1 MKAQTRMQA
10 GFNTPKAPK
19 APSALQPP
27 ATATVVT
34 RGPAPQ
40 VLKSPQPAAVT
51 APLGHTAAHPATPA
65 QTPTTQAGVKLA
77 GPMPPPTQAQ
87 MAPPAP
93 PSAGSSSPT
102 VANGQVLSLD
112 SQGVKAL
119 LNSIA
124 MQVKRTVAPAGMAPQ
139 VGSPTDARLIE
150 GLKLPGTQRS
160 ADASQGTTIPA
171 GLRNDLLASL
181 AKAGAGLALSPATLP
196 KTAPTTLASPPP
208 PVLSP
213 PTVLSLQLAAALGV
227 KTTEVLPGLA
237 QSTPSPSL
245 FLKSALNR
253 SLSQSLSP
261 ASNPVPNGS
270 AVQLSAPGNQTTAA
284 QPALK
289 PARVLASQLPLNQP
303 NAHWAATE
311 RAVPRQIGGTMLSPE
326 GVNMMPRPNTVYVEG
341 AAAGVRIEPEQAR
354 TLGLRAGETI
364 TAIVAQRQDG
374 NILLIGN
381 QQLPLPDRMNLPPG
395 QVSLLVRM
403 MAGQPVLALTD
414 PALAASV
421 AAANSRVDADGRF
434 ARLLNHVGSFHLLQ
448 LFAPGQLG
456 ALAEKVA
463 SPELRSALAAL
474 LLDSRRLS
482 SGNLRQAFQNTG
494 LFAEHQAGLNPN
506 QAMPGLKSMLLA
518 LRSLMQARQMETT
531 SISGAIDELEA
542 RQVDS
547 LAQQS
552 AGRSHYAWMIP
563 FADQYPVF
571 LDLQHH
577 QNTDGEGASQESWTV
592 DLEVGLTSSVS
603 MAANVRVS
611 VAGELGL
618 RLWLPDST
626 FYQMAQAGR
635 DQLEAMLSQNGL
647 TLAGLAIYPVP
658 RDAGSVNHGQQ
669 RLGVSID
676 A

>member
-1 MKAQTRMQA
+1 MQY
-10 GFNTPKAPK
+10 
-19 APSALQPP
+19 P
-27 ATATVVT
+27 ATAPLVSS
-34 RGPAPQ
+34 GPASQ
-40 VLKSPQPAAVT
+40 ATINAQPFP
-51 APLGHTAAHPATPA
+51 APVSGPTGMGAERPK
-65 QTPTTQAGVKLA
+65 TPTTQTGVELA
-77 GPMPPPTQAQ
+77 KPNTPPTQAKV
-87 MAPPAP
+87 AP
-93 PSAGSSSPT
+93 PSQPGAGPNASAL
-102 VANGQVLSLD
+102 VNRQVPGSD
-112 SQGVKAL
+112 SEGVKTL
-119 LNSIA
+119 LESIA
-124 MQVKRTVAPAGMAPQ
+124 IQMKRTVSTTGTGPKAWPKAGPRFIESLRLPVVQQVAPAA
-139 VGSPTDARLIE
+139 
-150 GLKLPGTQRS
+150 RS
-160 ADASQGTTIPA
+160 AAITT
-171 GLRNDLLASL
+171 GLASAIL
-181 AKAGAGLALSPATLP
+181 ASSAKAGAGASTGAGAGSAFRPNHASGLSTPKVPSDSKQIPARPVPASMQASQPQATTMGATL
-196 KTAPTTLASPPP
+196 APLVSQTPAITKAAAGSAMQTLA
-208 PVLSP
+208 
-213 PTVLSLQLAAALGV
+213 AG
-227 KTTEVLPGLA
+227 
-237 QSTPSPSL
+237 
-245 FLKSALNR
+245 
-253 SLSQSLSP
+253 SQSIAAHP
-261 ASNPVPNGS
+261 AFGS
-270 AVQLSAPGNQTTAA
+270 
-284 QPALK
+284 
-289 PARVLASQLPLNQP
+289 ARVLASQPPTNQP
-303 NAHWAATE
+303 NQYWAFTE
-311 RAVPRQIGGTMLSPE
+311 RTVPRQIGGTMLSPE

-381 QQLPLPDRMNLPPG
+381 QQLPLPDRMNLPTG

-403 MAGQPVLALTD
+403 IAGQTILTLTD

-434 ARLLNHVGSFHLLQ
+434 TRLLNHVGSFHLLQ

-456 ALAEKVA
+456 ALAEKVG

-474 LLDSRRLS
+474 LLDSRQLS
-482 SGNLRQAFQNTG
+482 STTLRQAFQNTG

-506 QAMPGLKSMLLA
+506 QALPGLKSMLLT

-552 AGRSHYAWMIP
+552 AGRSHYSWMIS

-577 QNTDGEGASQESWTV
+577 KNSDSEGAAQETWTV
-592 DLEVGLTSSVS
+592 DLEVGLTPSVS
-603 MAANVRVS
+603 MAANARVS

-618 RLWLPDST
+618 RLWLPDSS
-626 FYQMAQAGR
+626 FYQLAQAGR
-635 DQLEAMLSQNGL
+635 GQLEAMLSQNGL

>member
-1 MKAQTRMQA
+1 
-10 GFNTPKAPK
+10 
-19 APSALQPP
+19 
-27 ATATVVT
+27 
-34 RGPAPQ
+34 
-40 VLKSPQPAAVT
+40 
-51 APLGHTAAHPATPA
+51 
-65 QTPTTQAGVKLA
+65 
-77 GPMPPPTQAQ
+77 
-87 MAPPAP
+87 
-93 PSAGSSSPT
+93 
-102 VANGQVLSLD
+102 
-112 SQGVKAL
+112 
-119 LNSIA
+119 
-124 MQVKRTVAPAGMAPQ
+124 
-139 VGSPTDARLIE
+139 
-150 GLKLPGTQRS
+150 
-160 ADASQGTTIPA
+160 
-171 GLRNDLLASL
+171 
-181 AKAGAGLALSPATLP
+181 
-196 KTAPTTLASPPP
+196 
-208 PVLSP
+208 
-213 PTVLSLQLAAALGV
+213 
-227 KTTEVLPGLA
+227 
-237 QSTPSPSL
+237 
-245 FLKSALNR
+245 
-253 SLSQSLSP
+253 
-261 ASNPVPNGS
+261 
-270 AVQLSAPGNQTTAA
+270 
-284 QPALK
+284 
-289 PARVLASQLPLNQP
+289 
-303 NAHWAATE
+303 
-311 RAVPRQIGGTMLSPE
+311 MLSPE

-381 QQLPLPDRMNLPPG
+381 QQLPLPDRMNLPTG

-403 MAGQPVLALTD
+403 TAGQTILTLTD

-434 ARLLNHVGSFHLLQ
+434 TRLLNYVGSFHLLQ

-456 ALAEKVA
+456 ALAEKVG

-474 LLDSRRLS
+474 LLDSRQLS
-482 SGNLRQAFQNTG
+482 STTLRQAFQNTG

-506 QAMPGLKSMLLA
+506 QALPGLKSMLLT

-552 AGRSHYAWMIP
+552 AGRSHYSWMIS

-577 QNTDGEGASQESWTV
+577 KNSDSEGAAQETWTV
-592 DLEVGLTSSVS
+592 DLEVGLTPSVS
-603 MAANVRVS
+603 MAANARVS

-618 RLWLPDST
+618 RLWLPDSS
-626 FYQMAQAGR
+626 FYQLAQAGR
-635 DQLEAMLSQNGL
+635 GQLEAMLSQNGL

>member
-1 MKAQTRMQA
+1 MKA
-10 GFNTPKAPK
+10 GFNTPKAPR
-19 APSALQPP
+19 ALQPP
-27 ATATVVT
+27 ATAAGGNGGPTPELLNRAQAATVTTATGQGAAQRAEPAQIPAIQTVVNLA
-34 RGPAPQ
+34 R
-40 VLKSPQPAAVT
+40 ST
-51 APLGHTAAHPATPA
+51 APL
-65 QTPTTQAGVKLA
+65 
-77 GPMPPPTQAQ
+77 TQAQ
-87 MAPPAP
+87 VAQPPQP
-93 PSAGSSSPT
+93 NSGSGSPA
-102 VANGQVLSLD
+102 VVNGQAPSLD
-112 SQGVKAL
+112 TQGVKAL
-119 LNSIA
+119 LDSIA
-124 MQVKRTVAPAGMAPQ
+124 TQLQRTVAPAGTTLH
-139 VGSPTDARLIE
+139 VRSPTDTRLIE
-150 GLKLPGTQRS
+150 GSKFPGAQRS
-160 ADASQGTTIPA
+160 ADASPGAAIPT
-171 GLRNDLLASL
+171 GSRNALLAPL
-181 AKAGAGLALSPATLP
+181 AKARADVAL
-196 KTAPTTLASPPP
+196 APTTLSKTVLTRLAPLLSPIMAP
-208 PVLSP
+208 PV
-213 PTVLSLQLAAALGV
+213 AAALAP
-227 KTTEVLPGLA
+227 KTSAALPGLV
-237 QSTPSPSL
+237 QSTPSSSSVSKPLPNGAAPMVSQVTAITGT
-245 FLKSALNR
+245 SVGPAA
-253 SLSQSLSP
+253 QSLP
-261 ASNPVPNGS
+261 AADN
-270 AVQLSAPGNQTTAA
+270 LTKAA
-284 QPALK
+284 QPALG
-289 PARVLASQLPLNQP
+289 PTRVFASQLPTNQP
-303 NAHWAATE
+303 NPYWAATE
-311 RAVPRQIGGTMLSPE
+311 RALPRQIGGTMLSPE

-403 MAGQPVLALTD
+403 IAGQPVLALTD
-414 PALAASV
+414 PVLAASV

-434 ARLLNHVGSFHLLQ
+434 ARLLSHVGSFHLLQ

-456 ALAEKVA
+456 ALTEKVG

-474 LLDSRRLS
+474 LLDSRQLN

-506 QAMPGLKSMLLA
+506 RALPGLKSMLLA
-518 LRSLMQARQMETT
+518 LRSLMQARQMEAT

-577 QNTDGEGASQESWTV
+577 QGTDDEGASQESWTI

-603 MAANVRVS
+603 MAASVRVS
-611 VAGELGL
+611 IAGELGL
-618 RLWLPDST
+618 RLWLPNST
-626 FYQMAQAGR
+626 YYQLAQAGR
-635 DQLEAMLSQNGL
+635 EQLEAMLSQNGL

-658 RDAGSVNHGQQ
+658 RDAGSVNDVQQ
-669 RLGVSID
+669 GLGVSID

>member
-1 MKAQTRMQA
+1 
-10 GFNTPKAPK
+10 
-19 APSALQPP
+19 
-27 ATATVVT
+27 
-34 RGPAPQ
+34 
-40 VLKSPQPAAVT
+40 
-51 APLGHTAAHPATPA
+51 
-65 QTPTTQAGVKLA
+65 
-77 GPMPPPTQAQ
+77 
-87 MAPPAP
+87 
-93 PSAGSSSPT
+93 
-102 VANGQVLSLD
+102 LD

-124 MQVKRTVAPAGMAPQ
+124 MQVKRTVAPAGTAPQ
-139 VGSPTDARLIE
+139 VGSQTDARLIE
-150 GLKLPGTQRS
+150 GLKLPGAQRS
-160 ADASQGTTIPA
+160 ADASQGAAIPA
-171 GLRNDLLASL
+171 GLRSDLLASL
-181 AKAGAGLALSPATLP
+181 AKAGANPALSPITLP
-196 KTAPTTLASPPP
+196 KTAPTTLAPLPT
-208 PVLSP
+208 PVFSP
-213 PTVLSLQLAAALGV
+213 PTVLSSQLAAALGV

-237 QSTPSPSL
+237 QSTPSPKLS
-245 FLKSALNR
+245 FNSALNR
-253 SLSQSLSP
+253 SLSHSFSP

-270 AVQLSAPGNQTTAA
+270 AVQLSAPGNQTAAA

-303 NAHWAATE
+303 NPHWAATE
-311 RAVPRQIGGTMLSPE
+311 RAVPSQIGGTMLSPE

-474 LLDSRRLS
+474 LVDSRQLS

-506 QAMPGLKSMLLA
+506 QAMSGLKSMLLA

-571 LDLQHH
+571 FDLQHH

-611 VAGELGL
+611 MVGELGL

>member
-1 MKAQTRMQA
+1 MKA
-10 GFNTPKAPK
+10 GFNTPKAPR
-19 APSALQPP
+19 ALQPP
-27 ATATVVT
+27 ATATRVNG
-34 RGPAPQ
+34 GPTPELLNSA
-40 VLKSPQPAAVT
+40 QPAAVT
-51 APLGHTAAHPATPA
+51 NATGQGAAQRAEPAQIPTIQTVVNLAKPTAPLTKAQVAQPPQPSSGSGSPA
-65 QTPTTQAGVKLA
+65 V
-77 GPMPPPTQAQ
+77 
-87 MAPPAP
+87 
-93 PSAGSSSPT
+93 
-102 VANGQVLSLD
+102 VNGQAPSLD
-112 SQGVKAL
+112 TQGVKAL

-124 MQVKRTVAPAGMAPQ
+124 TQMQRTVAPAGAAPQ
-139 VGSPTDARLIE
+139 VGSPTDTRLIE
-150 GLKLPGTQRS
+150 GSKLPGAQRS
-160 ADASQGTTIPA
+160 ADASLGAAIPA
-171 GLRNDLLASL
+171 GLRNALLAPL
-181 AKAGAGLALSPATLP
+181 AKAGAGVALAPTTLP
-196 KTAPTTLASPPP
+196 KTVLTRLAPL
-208 PVLSP
+208 LSP
-213 PTVLSLQLAAALGV
+213 TMAPQLAAALAP
-227 KTTEVLPGLA
+227 KTTPALPGLA
-237 QSTPSPSL
+237 QSTPS
-245 FLKSALNR
+245 
-253 SLSQSLSP
+253 
-261 ASNPVPNGS
+261 SNPVPKPLPNG
-270 AVQLSAPGNQTTAA
+270 AAPMVSQVAAITRTSVGPAAQPSPAAGNLTKAA
-284 QPALK
+284 QPALE
-289 PARVLASQLPLNQP
+289 PTRVLSSQLPTNQP
-303 NAHWAATE
+303 NPHWAVTE
-311 RAVPRQIGGTMLSPE
+311 RALPRQIGGTMLSPE

-403 MAGQPVLALTD
+403 IAGQPVLALTD

-421 AAANSRVDADGRF
+421 AAANSRADADGRF

-456 ALAEKVA
+456 ALAEKVG

-474 LLDSRRLS
+474 LLDSRQLN

-506 QAMPGLKSMLLA
+506 QALPGLKSMLLA
-518 LRSLMQARQMETT
+518 LRSFMQARQMEAT

-563 FADQYPVF
+563 FADQYSVF

-577 QNTDGEGASQESWTV
+577 KGTDDEGASQESWTI

-603 MAANVRVS
+603 MAASVRMS
-611 VAGELGL
+611 IAGELGL
-618 RLWLPDST
+618 RLWLPNST
-626 FYQMAQAGR
+626 YYQLAQAGR
-635 DQLEAMLSQNGL
+635 EQLEAMLSQNGL

-658 RDAGSVNHGQQ
+658 RDAGSVNDVQQ
-669 RLGVSID
+669 GLGVSID

>member
-1 MKAQTRMQA
+1 MKV
-10 GFNTPKAPK
+10 GFSTPKAHGVLH
-19 APSALQPP
+19 SP
-27 ATATVVT
+27 ATALLVSSGRTSKASINGKLSTASVSVPADTVSDLPKTSLNRTKIDLANPNPLPGAAKV
-34 RGPAPQ
+34 
-40 VLKSPQPAAVT
+40 VSPSQS
-51 APLGHTAAHPATPA
+51 G
-65 QTPTTQAGVKLA
+65 
-77 GPMPPPTQAQ
+77 
-87 MAPPAP
+87 
-93 PSAGSSSPT
+93 AGSNAST
-102 VANGQVLSLD
+102 LVNGQVQGLD
-112 SQGVKAL
+112 AEGMKTL
-119 LNSIA
+119 LDSIA
-124 MQVKRTVAPAGMAPQ
+124 MQMERTVTISGKGPRAGLQ
-139 VGSPTDARLIE
+139 IDAHLIE
-150 GLKLPGTQRS
+150 SPRVPRVHLGADTGRS
-160 ADASQGTTIPA
+160 AAKM
-171 GLRNDLLASL
+171 GLPSVILASL
-181 AKAGAGLALSPATLP
+181 MKAGVGAIAGSGARATQASGLDIRGAPSDPMQMPARPLVVPTQLLQSQTATLGASL
-196 KTAPTTLASPPP
+196 APLVS
-208 PVLSP
+208 
-213 PTVLSLQLAAALGV
+213 Q
-227 KTTEVLPGLA
+227 
-237 QSTPSPSL
+237 TPAMG
-245 FLKSALNR
+245 KAV
-253 SLSQSLSP
+253 
-261 ASNPVPNGS
+261 AGS
-270 AVQLSAPGNQTTAA
+270 AIQTPALRSNSTVA
-284 QPALK
+284 QPAIGSI
-289 PARVLASQLPLNQP
+289 RVLDGEPSKNQP
-303 NAHWAATE
+303 NQYWAVTE
-311 RAVPRQIGGTMLSPE
+311 RSVPRQIGGTMLSPE

-381 QQLPLPDRMNLPPG
+381 QQLPLPDRMNLPTG

-403 MAGQPVLALTD
+403 IAGQPVLALTD

-421 AAANSRVDADGRF
+421 VAANSRVDADGRF

-456 ALAEKVA
+456 VLAEKA
-463 SPELRSALAAL
+463 GSPELRSALAAL
-474 LLDSRRLS
+474 LLDSRQLS
-482 SGNLRQAFQNTG
+482 STTLRQAFQNTG

-506 QAMPGLKSMLLA
+506 QALPGLKSMLLA

-552 AGRSHYAWMIP
+552 AGRSHYSWMIS

-577 QNTDGEGASQESWTV
+577 KNSDSEGAAQETWTV
-592 DLEVGLTSSVS
+592 DLEVGLTPSVS
-603 MAANVRVS
+603 MAANARVS

-618 RLWLPDST
+618 RLWLPDSS
-626 FYQMAQAGR
+626 FYQLAQAGR
-635 DQLEAMLSQNGL
+635 GQLEAMLSQSGL

>member
-1 MKAQTRMQA
+1 MKA
-10 GFNTPKAPK
+10 GFNTPKAPR
-19 APSALQPP
+19 ALQPP
-27 ATATVVT
+27 ATATRVNG
-34 RGPAPQ
+34 GPTPELLNSA
-40 VLKSPQPAAVT
+40 QPAAVT
-51 APLGHTAAHPATPA
+51 NATGQGAAQRAEPAQIPTIQTVVNLAKPTAPLTKAQVAQPPQPSSGSGSPA
-65 QTPTTQAGVKLA
+65 V
-77 GPMPPPTQAQ
+77 
-87 MAPPAP
+87 
-93 PSAGSSSPT
+93 
-102 VANGQVLSLD
+102 VNGQTASLD
-112 SQGVKAL
+112 TQGVKAL
-119 LNSIA
+119 LNSIVT
-124 MQVKRTVAPAGMAPQ
+124 QVQRTVAPAGTAPQ
-139 VGSPTDARLIE
+139 VGSPTDTRLIE
-150 GLKLPGTQRS
+150 GPKLPAAQRS
-160 ADASQGTTIPA
+160 ADASLGAAIPA
-171 GLRNDLLASL
+171 GLRNALLAPL
-181 AKAGAGLALSPATLP
+181 AKAGAGVALAPTTLP
-196 KTAPTTLASPPP
+196 KTVLTRLAPL
-208 PVLSP
+208 LSP
-213 PTVLSLQLAAALGV
+213 TIAPQLAAALAP
-227 KTTEVLPGLA
+227 KTTPALPGLA
-237 QSTPSPSL
+237 QSTPSP
-245 FLKSALNR
+245 
-253 SLSQSLSP
+253 
-261 ASNPVPNGS
+261 NPVLKPLPNGAAPMVS
-270 AVQLSAPGNQTTAA
+270 QVAAVTRTSVGPAA
-284 QPALK
+284 QPALE
-289 PARVLASQLPLNQP
+289 PIRVLASQLPTNQP
-303 NAHWAATE
+303 NPHWAVTE
-311 RAVPRQIGGTMLSPE
+311 RALPRQIGGTMLSPE

-403 MAGQPVLALTD
+403 IAGQPVLALTD

-421 AAANSRVDADGRF
+421 AAANSRADADGRF

-456 ALAEKVA
+456 ALAEKVG

-474 LLDSRRLS
+474 LLDSRQLN

-506 QAMPGLKSMLLA
+506 QALPGLKSMLLA
-518 LRSLMQARQMETT
+518 LRSFMQARQMEAT

-577 QNTDGEGASQESWTV
+577 QGTDDEGASQESWTI

-603 MAANVRVS
+603 MAASVRMS
-611 VAGELGL
+611 IAGELGL
-618 RLWLPDST
+618 RLWLPNST
-626 FYQMAQAGR
+626 YYQLAQAGR
-635 DQLEAMLSQNGL
+635 EQLEAMLSQNGL
-647 TLAGLAIYPVP
+647 TLAGLAIYSVP
-658 RDAGSVNHGQQ
+658 RDAGSVNDVQQ
-669 RLGVSID
+669 GLGVSID

>member
-1 MKAQTRMQA
+1 
-10 GFNTPKAPK
+10 
-19 APSALQPP
+19 
-27 ATATVVT
+27 
-34 RGPAPQ
+34 
-40 VLKSPQPAAVT
+40 
-51 APLGHTAAHPATPA
+51 
-65 QTPTTQAGVKLA
+65 
-77 GPMPPPTQAQ
+77 
-87 MAPPAP
+87 
-93 PSAGSSSPT
+93 
-102 VANGQVLSLD
+102 
-112 SQGVKAL
+112 
-119 LNSIA
+119 
-124 MQVKRTVAPAGMAPQ
+124 
-139 VGSPTDARLIE
+139 
-150 GLKLPGTQRS
+150 
-160 ADASQGTTIPA
+160 
-171 GLRNDLLASL
+171 
-181 AKAGAGLALSPATLP
+181 
-196 KTAPTTLASPPP
+196 
-208 PVLSP
+208 
-213 PTVLSLQLAAALGV
+213 
-227 KTTEVLPGLA
+227 
-237 QSTPSPSL
+237 
-245 FLKSALNR
+245 
-253 SLSQSLSP
+253 
-261 ASNPVPNGS
+261 
-270 AVQLSAPGNQTTAA
+270 
-284 QPALK
+284 
-289 PARVLASQLPLNQP
+289 
-303 NAHWAATE
+303 
-311 RAVPRQIGGTMLSPE
+311 MLSPE

-474 LLDSRRLS
+474 LLDSRQLS

>member
-1 MKAQTRMQA
+1 M
-10 GFNTPKAPK
+10 
-19 APSALQPP
+19 
-27 ATATVVT
+27 
-34 RGPAPQ
+34 
-40 VLKSPQPAAVT
+40 
-51 APLGHTAAHPATPA
+51 
-65 QTPTTQAGVKLA
+65 
-77 GPMPPPTQAQ
+77 
-87 MAPPAP
+87 
-93 PSAGSSSPT
+93 
-102 VANGQVLSLD
+102 ANGQVLSLD

-139 VGSPTDARLIE
+139 VGSLTDARLIE

-208 PVLSP
+208 PVLS
-213 PTVLSLQLAAALGV
+213 LQLAAALGV

-245 FLKSALNR
+245 SLNSALNR
-253 SLSQSLSP
+253 SLSP
-261 ASNPVPNGS
+261 ASNPVQNGS
-270 AVQLSAPGNQTTAA
+270 AVQLSAAGNQTTAA

-303 NAHWAATE
+303 NPHWAATE

-474 LLDSRRLS
+474 LLDSRQLS
-482 SGNLRQAFQNTG
+482 SGNLRQALQNTG

>member
-1 MKAQTRMQA
+1 M
-10 GFNTPKAPK
+10 
-19 APSALQPP
+19 
-27 ATATVVT
+27 
-34 RGPAPQ
+34 
-40 VLKSPQPAAVT
+40 
-51 APLGHTAAHPATPA
+51 
-65 QTPTTQAGVKLA
+65 
-77 GPMPPPTQAQ
+77 
-87 MAPPAP
+87 
-93 PSAGSSSPT
+93 
-102 VANGQVLSLD
+102 ANGQVLSLD

-160 ADASQGTTIPA
+160 SGASQGATIPA

-208 PVLSP
+208 PVLS
-213 PTVLSLQLAAALGV
+213 SQLAAALGV
-227 KTTEVLPGLA
+227 KTAEVLPGLA
-237 QSTPSPSL
+237 HSTPSASL
-245 FLKSALNR
+245 SRNSALNR
-253 SLSQSLSP
+253 SLSP
-261 ASNPVPNGS
+261 ASEPVPNAS
-270 AVQLSAPGNQTTAA
+270 AVQLSAPGNQTAAA

-303 NAHWAATE
+303 NPHWAATE

-395 QVSLLVRM
+395 PVSLLVRL

-474 LLDSRRLS
+474 LLDSRQLS

-506 QAMPGLKSMLLA
+506 QVMPGLKSMLLA

-635 DQLEAMLSQNGL
+635 DQFEAMLSQNGL

>member
-1 MKAQTRMQA
+1 M
-10 GFNTPKAPK
+10 
-19 APSALQPP
+19 
-27 ATATVVT
+27 
-34 RGPAPQ
+34 
-40 VLKSPQPAAVT
+40 
-51 APLGHTAAHPATPA
+51 
-65 QTPTTQAGVKLA
+65 
-77 GPMPPPTQAQ
+77 
-87 MAPPAP
+87 
-93 PSAGSSSPT
+93 
-102 VANGQVLSLD
+102 ANGQVLSLD

-160 ADASQGTTIPA
+160 AGASQGTTIPA

-181 AKAGAGLALSPATLP
+181 AKASAGLALSPATLP
-196 KTAPTTLASPPP
+196 KTAPTILASPPP
-208 PVLSP
+208 PVLS
-213 PTVLSLQLAAALGV
+213 SQLAAALGV

-245 FLKSALNR
+245 FLKSAL
-253 SLSQSLSP
+253 SHSLSP

-270 AVQLSAPGNQTTAA
+270 AVQLSAPSNQTTAA

-303 NAHWAATE
+303 NPHWAATE

-463 SPELRSALAAL
+463 GPELRSALAAL
-474 LLDSRRLS
+474 LLDSRQLS

>member
-1 MKAQTRMQA
+1 MVPP
-10 GFNTPKAPK
+10 TPGQMVLP
-19 APSALQPP
+19 APS
-27 ATATVVT
+27 
-34 RGPAPQ
+34 
-40 VLKSPQPAAVT
+40 
-51 APLGHTAAHPATPA
+51 
-65 QTPTTQAGVKLA
+65 
-77 GPMPPPTQAQ
+77 
-87 MAPPAP
+87 
-93 PSAGSSSPT
+93 SAGSKAPNAPT
-102 VANGQVLSLD
+102 AVNGQVPGLH
-112 SQGVKAL
+112 SQEVKAL

-124 MQVKRTVAPAGMAPQ
+124 MQVKRTVAPAGTAPQ
-139 VGSPTDARLIE
+139 VGSSASARHIE
-150 GLKLPGTQRS
+150 DPKPSAAQRG
-160 ADASQGTTIPA
+160 ADPSQGAATA
-171 GLRNDLLASL
+171 AALRNNLLASL
-181 AKAGAGLALSPATLP
+181 AKAGAGLALAPATVL
-196 KTAPTTLASPPP
+196 KTAPTSPALPSPFLLSP

-213 PTVLSLQLAAALGV
+213 PPVLSLQLAAALGV
-227 KTTEVLPGLA
+227 KTAAVLPSPA
-237 QSTPSPSL
+237 QATPSS
-245 FLKSALNR
+245 
-253 SLSQSLSP
+253 SLSLDGSLSSAFNRTFSP
-261 ASNPVPNGS
+261 ASNPLPNGAIPMASQVAAATKTVAGSTVQPS
-270 AVQLSAPGNQTTAA
+270 ASGNLTTAA
-284 QPALK
+284 QPALE
-289 PARVLASQLPLNQP
+289 PTRVLANQLPTNQP
-303 NAHWAATE
+303 NPHWAATE

-474 LLDSRRLS
+474 LLDSRQLS

-494 LFAEHQAGLNPN
+494 LFAEHQAALNPN

-531 SISGAIDELEA
+531 SLSGAIDELEA

>member
-1 MKAQTRMQA
+1 
-10 GFNTPKAPK
+10 
-19 APSALQPP
+19 
-27 ATATVVT
+27 
-34 RGPAPQ
+34 
-40 VLKSPQPAAVT
+40 
-51 APLGHTAAHPATPA
+51 
-65 QTPTTQAGVKLA
+65 
-77 GPMPPPTQAQ
+77 
-87 MAPPAP
+87 
-93 PSAGSSSPT
+93 
-102 VANGQVLSLD
+102 
-112 SQGVKAL
+112 
-119 LNSIA
+119 
-124 MQVKRTVAPAGMAPQ
+124 
-139 VGSPTDARLIE
+139 
-150 GLKLPGTQRS
+150 
-160 ADASQGTTIPA
+160 
-171 GLRNDLLASL
+171 
-181 AKAGAGLALSPATLP
+181 
-196 KTAPTTLASPPP
+196 
-208 PVLSP
+208 
-213 PTVLSLQLAAALGV
+213 
-227 KTTEVLPGLA
+227 
-237 QSTPSPSL
+237 
-245 FLKSALNR
+245 
-253 SLSQSLSP
+253 
-261 ASNPVPNGS
+261 
-270 AVQLSAPGNQTTAA
+270 
-284 QPALK
+284 
-289 PARVLASQLPLNQP
+289 
-303 NAHWAATE
+303 
-311 RAVPRQIGGTMLSPE
+311 MLSPE

-381 QQLPLPDRMNLPPG
+381 QQLPLPDRINLPTG

-403 MAGQPVLALTD
+403 IAGQTILTLTD

-434 ARLLNHVGSFHLLQ
+434 TRLLNHVGSFHLLQ

-456 ALAEKVA
+456 ALAEKVG

-474 LLDSRRLS
+474 LLDSRQLS
-482 SGNLRQAFQNTG
+482 STTLRQAFQNTG

-506 QAMPGLKSMLLA
+506 QALPGLKSMLLT

-552 AGRSHYAWMIP
+552 AGRSHYSWMIP

-577 QNTDGEGASQESWTV
+577 KNSDSEGAAQETWTV
-592 DLEVGLTSSVS
+592 DLEVGLTPSVS
-603 MAANVRVS
+603 MAANARVS

-618 RLWLPDST
+618 RLWLPDSS
-626 FYQMAQAGR
+626 FYQLAQAGR
-635 DQLEAMLSQNGL
+635 GQLEAMLSQNGL

>member
-1 MKAQTRMQA
+1 
-10 GFNTPKAPK
+10 
-19 APSALQPP
+19 
-27 ATATVVT
+27 
-34 RGPAPQ
+34 
-40 VLKSPQPAAVT
+40 
-51 APLGHTAAHPATPA
+51 
-65 QTPTTQAGVKLA
+65 
-77 GPMPPPTQAQ
+77 MPPPTQAQ

-139 VGSPTDARLIE
+139 VGSQTDARLIE

-160 ADASQGTTIPA
+160 ADASQATTIPA

-196 KTAPTTLASPPP
+196 KTAPTILASPPP

-245 FLKSALNR
+245 SLNSALNR
-253 SLSQSLSP
+253 SLSHALSP
-261 ASNPVPNGS
+261 ASNSVPNGS
-270 AVQLSAPGNQTTAA
+270 AVQLSAPSNQTTAA

-311 RAVPRQIGGTMLSPE
+311 RAVPRQIGGNMLSPE

-474 LLDSRRLS
+474 LLDSRQLS

>member
-1 MKAQTRMQA
+1 MKA
-10 GFNTPKAPK
+10 GFNTPKAPR
-19 APSALQPP
+19 ALQPP
-27 ATATVVT
+27 ATATGGNG
-34 RGPAPQ
+34 GPTPELLNRA
-40 VLKSPQPAAVT
+40 QPATVT
-51 APLGHTAAHPATPA
+51 TATGQGDAQRAEPA
-65 QTPTTQAGVKLA
+65 QIPAIQTVVNLA
-77 GPMPPPTQAQ
+77 RSPVPLTQAQ
-87 MAPPAP
+87 VAQPPQPHSGSGSPAVVNGLAP
-93 PSAGSSSPT
+93 
-102 VANGQVLSLD
+102 SLD
-112 SQGVKAL
+112 TQGVKAL

-124 MQVKRTVAPAGMAPQ
+124 TQMQRTVAPAGTTLH
-139 VGSPTDARLIE
+139 VRSPTDTPLIE
-150 GLKLPGTQRS
+150 GSKFPGAQRS
-160 ADASQGTTIPA
+160 ADASPGAAIAT
-171 GLRNDLLASL
+171 GLRNAQLAPL
-181 AKAGAGLALSPATLP
+181 AKARADVAL
-196 KTAPTTLASPPP
+196 APTTLSKTALTRLAPL
-208 PVLSP
+208 LSP
-213 PTVLSLQLAAALGV
+213 IMAPPLAAALAP
-227 KTTEVLPGLA
+227 KTTATLPGLV
-237 QSTPSPSL
+237 QSTPSS
-245 FLKSALNR
+245 
-253 SLSQSLSP
+253 SP
-261 ASNPVPNGS
+261 VSKPLPNG
-270 AVQLSAPGNQTTAA
+270 AAPMVSQVTAITGTSVGPAAQPLPAADNLTKEA
-284 QPALK
+284 QPALG
-289 PARVLASQLPLNQP
+289 PTRVLASQLLTNQP
-303 NAHWAATE
+303 NPYWAATE
-311 RAVPRQIGGTMLSPE
+311 RALPRQIGGTMLSPE

-381 QQLPLPDRMNLPPG
+381 QQLPLPDRMNLLPG

-403 MAGQPVLALTD
+403 IAGQPVLALTD

-456 ALAEKVA
+456 ALAEKVG

-474 LLDSRRLS
+474 LLDSRQLN

-506 QAMPGLKSMLLA
+506 QALPGLKSMLLA
-518 LRSLMQARQMETT
+518 LRSLMQARQMEAT

-577 QNTDGEGASQESWTV
+577 EGADDEGASQESWTI

-603 MAANVRVS
+603 MAASVRMS
-611 VAGELGL
+611 SAGELAL
-618 RLWLPDST
+618 RLWLPNST
-626 FYQMAQAGR
+626 YYQLAQAGR
-635 DQLEAMLSQNGL
+635 EQLEAMLSQNGL

-658 RDAGSVNHGQQ
+658 RDAGSVNDVQQ
-669 RLGVSID
+669 GLGVSID

>member
-1 MKAQTRMQA
+1 
-10 GFNTPKAPK
+10 
-19 APSALQPP
+19 
-27 ATATVVT
+27 
-34 RGPAPQ
+34 
-40 VLKSPQPAAVT
+40 
-51 APLGHTAAHPATPA
+51 
-65 QTPTTQAGVKLA
+65 
-77 GPMPPPTQAQ
+77 MPPPTQAQ

-139 VGSPTDARLIE
+139 VGSQTDARLIE

-196 KTAPTTLASPPP
+196 KTASTTLASPP
-208 PVLSP
+208 
-213 PTVLSLQLAAALGV
+213 TVLSSQLAAALGL

-245 FLKSALNR
+245 SLNSAL
-253 SLSQSLSP
+253 SHSLSP

-270 AVQLSAPGNQTTAA
+270 AVQLPAPGNQTTAA

-289 PARVLASQLPLNQP
+289 PARVLASQLPLNQTNP
-303 NAHWAATE
+303 HRAATE
-311 RAVPRQIGGTMLSPE
+311 HAVPRQIGGTMLSPE

-474 LLDSRRLS
+474 LLDSRQLS
-482 SGNLRQAFQNTG
+482 SGNLRQAFQNSG

>member
-1 MKAQTRMQA
+1 M
-10 GFNTPKAPK
+10 
-19 APSALQPP
+19 
-27 ATATVVT
+27 
-34 RGPAPQ
+34 
-40 VLKSPQPAAVT
+40 
-51 APLGHTAAHPATPA
+51 
-65 QTPTTQAGVKLA
+65 
-77 GPMPPPTQAQ
+77 
-87 MAPPAP
+87 
-93 PSAGSSSPT
+93 
-102 VANGQVLSLD
+102 ANGQVLSLD

-160 ADASQGTTIPA
+160 AGASQGTTIPA

-181 AKAGAGLALSPATLP
+181 AKASAGLALSPATLP
-196 KTAPTTLASPPP
+196 KTASTTLASPP
-208 PVLSP
+208 
-213 PTVLSLQLAAALGV
+213 TVLSSQLAAALGV

-245 FLKSALNR
+245 FLKSAL
-253 SLSQSLSP
+253 SHSLSP

-270 AVQLSAPGNQTTAA
+270 AVQLSAPSNQTTAA

-474 LLDSRRLS
+474 LLDSRQLN